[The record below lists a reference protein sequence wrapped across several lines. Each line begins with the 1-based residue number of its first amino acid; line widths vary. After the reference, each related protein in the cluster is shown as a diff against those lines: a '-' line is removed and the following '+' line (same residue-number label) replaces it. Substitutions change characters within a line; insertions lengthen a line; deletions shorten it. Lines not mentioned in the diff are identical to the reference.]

1 MAYDVD
7 LLKKQSPKISPGYL
21 LCSKKT
27 PCSLDRKRYIVLG
40 SVPLTGANSL
50 SQDPVLSGAFG
61 NEPLE

>member
-7 LLKKQSPKISPGYL
+7 LLKNSPQISPGDL

-27 PCSLDRKRYIVLG
+27 PCSPDLKRYIVLG

-50 SQDPVLSGAFG
+50 SQDPVLSV
-61 NEPLE
+61 EHLEMNL